1 MLGLTAL
8 NNWYITVIPH
18 FLPHKIQSVFQW
30 TTSWVIILLFVIQ
43 KNVFSQYF
51 PDCYGLIPRS
61 NFIFIG
67 FLQEARP
74 ASYYFIFLTFSNSMA
89 HIRLT
94 GSVSDREFILH
105 NMRPT
110 QTMPSLE
117 VKNSKLNTKCTNIRP
132 SLKILQNS
140 MLFYVNL
147 TEHITPVRNKFLFKF
162 CMNRVNSL
170 KILT

>member
-1 MLGLTAL
+1 M
-8 NNWYITVIPH
+8 
-18 FLPHKIQSVFQW
+18 
-30 TTSWVIILLFVIQ
+30 IQ

-74 ASYYFIFLTFSNSMA
+74 ASYYFIFLTFSNTLA

-110 QTMPSLE
+110 QTLSSLE
-117 VKNSKLNTKCTNIRP
+117 VKNSKLNTKCANIRP
-132 SLKILQNS
+132 SFKILQKACYFKLILLNILYRS
-140 MLFYVNL
+140 ETNFYL
-147 TEHITPVRNKFLFKF
+147 IFYEQ
-162 CMNRVNSL
+162 
-170 KILT
+170 